1 MSELEFTIERCGVRF
16 PLLKKKKIM
25 ASSQSV
31 DADDTADIGSMFSSA
46 TPSEGT
52 SEESSRSLGDSDDD
66 AEVGPTVPTKTKKAS
81 RQGEFSVATQ
91 NARQHLKTRSE
102 KELVAGDMRRRKH

>member
-1 MSELEFTIERCGVRF
+1 MG
-16 PLLKKKKIM
+16 
-25 ASSQSV
+25 SSQSV

-66 AEVGPTVPTKTKKAS
+66 AEDGPTVPTKTKKAS
-81 RQGEFSVATQ
+81 RQGEFSVGTQ